1 MPSESQRLKCTA
13 TRRDGSPC
21 RAWAV
26 INGLCIGHQPNAAEA
41 RTRGGRNS
49 SRAARAGKLVPSRL
63 RPVLERLDK
72 ALGETH
78 EGKLSSKQASAMA
91 SLARAI
97 VAVYQ
102 ADTLQERLEAV
113 ERVLKLRDGGKP

>member
-1 MPSESQRLKCTA
+1 
-13 TRRDGSPC
+13 
-21 RAWAV
+21 
-26 INGLCIGHQPNAAEA
+26 
-41 RTRGGRNS
+41 
-49 SRAARAGKLVPSRL
+49 
-63 RPVLERLDK
+63 VLERLDK